1 MAGTE
6 SPLNQDQVFSCV
18 LMPCAVNAR
27 DTDSEKGALE
37 QQPEAHSS
45 HHAEVSTPHA
55 QHRGKSEA
63 KEASAWRQVAVLLFC
78 WGIFV
83 MFTLLLSRYTP
94 LQPRVLERLCGA
106 GCRLSRRW
114 GPVHSSGQLISSP
127 AYDLCHSCFS
137 SVIQRQDNVLAEDGA
152 VQIVH

>member
-83 MFTLLLSRYTP
+83 MFTLLLSRYTRCSP
-94 LQPRVLERLCGA
+94 EYWSVFAGQAAACLGA
-106 GCRLSRRW
+106 GALFIHLVSSSHLRLMT
-114 GPVHSSGQLISSP
+114 
-127 AYDLCHSCFS
+127 
-137 SVIQRQDNVLAEDGA
+137 SVIAASQVSYKDKTMF
-152 VQIVH
+152 